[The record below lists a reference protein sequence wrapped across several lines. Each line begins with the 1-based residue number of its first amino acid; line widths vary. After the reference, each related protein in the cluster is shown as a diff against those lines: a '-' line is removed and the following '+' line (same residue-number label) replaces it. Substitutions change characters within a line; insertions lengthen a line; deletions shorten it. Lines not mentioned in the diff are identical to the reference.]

1 MKKSLFFIALVGLS
15 CALQTNAQSFQN
27 DIALFT
33 SEKDFSFAVS
43 EKIAET
49 TAAGISAAD
58 LKTFINKKQKVKAVL
73 GYTKENRPVEVYYFP
88 GTCNK
93 KALIIG
99 GMHGSELSS
108 IEVARNII
116 ETLSKD
122 VAPYY
127 DVLIIPSLFPDN
139 AVAASHVLAKKPVV
153 NFGRYSSAVSADPNR
168 QMPCLGKE
176 FDASNP
182 VDFYGRPIERENQYL
197 LQLIQDYKPARIA
210 NLHAIRDITKA
221 GIYADPRTDCNGL
234 ALGFKSDSTLAVSMA
249 KFIGDNGGWIA
260 GNDLLNNPTALY
272 YHDPEIADEGTLQKR
287 NLHGSPLPN
296 NRGYGVSLGGW
307 ATTAV
312 CNEKDSAGRDAIRLM
327 TVEFPGYKNSS
338 SYSDEEEKNNC
349 LSNVQLYSMAIV
361 KIFLDKI
368 CEED

>member
-1 MKKSLFFIALVGLS
+1 MFLIVSIGFSCGLKI
-15 CALQTNAQSFQN
+15 NAQSFKN

-33 SEKDFSFAVS
+33 SERDFSFAVS
-43 EKIAET
+43 EKTVET
-49 TAAGISAAD
+49 PASEVSAAD
-58 LKTFINKKQKVKAVL
+58 LKIFINKKQKVKAVL

-88 GTCNK
+88 GTGNK
-93 KALIIG
+93 KALIVG

-116 ETLSKD
+116 KILSKD
-122 VAPYY
+122 VTPYY

-139 AVAASHVLAKKPVV
+139 AVAASQVLEKKPVV

-176 FDASNP
+176 FDASKP
-182 VDFYGRPIERENQYL
+182 VDFYGRLIERENQYL
-197 LQLIQDYKPARIA
+197 LQLVKDYKPARIA

-221 GIYADPRTDCNGL
+221 GIYADPRTDCKGV
-234 ALGFKSDSTLAVSMA
+234 ALGFASDSTLAVSIA
-249 KFIGDNGGWIA
+249 KLIGDNGGWIA

-272 YHDPEIADEGTLQKR
+272 YHDPEIAGEGTLQKR
-287 NLHGSPLPN
+287 NLHGSPLPH

-307 ATTAV
+307 AATAV
-312 CNEKDSAGRDAIRLM
+312 CNEKDSVSRNAIRLI

-338 SYSDEEEKNNC
+338 SYSDEEQKNNC

-361 KIFLDKI
+361 KIFLGKT
-368 CEED
+368 CEEN